1 MMFRAVWDNKQQ
13 SFIWKEELSMK
24 QINYL
29 RHQAHTYAQCLR
41 TSRAKSADY
50 AGDSDPFRN
59 FRGVEQ
65 LGLCSVETGILTRM
79 SDKFSRI
86 CNLLGNNRV
95 AHVRDESVED
105 TLRDLITY
113 SAILLAYLDTKK
125 GTVDPT
131 KRTINR
137 T

>member
-1 MMFRAVWDNKQQ
+1 MNYRAICKIVKNQPHW
-13 SFIWKEELSMK
+13 EGSMTPL
-24 QINYL
+24 QYL
-29 RHQAHTYAQCLR
+29 RNQAHTYAQCLR

-59 FRGVEQ
+59 FRAVEQ

-86 CNLLGNNRV
+86 CNLLGNDRV
-95 AHVRDESVED
+95 AQVQDESVED

-113 SAILLAYLDTKK
+113 AAILIAYRDTKK
-125 GTVDPT
+125 PDEFS
-131 KRTINR
+131 
-137 T
+137 